1 MSHYVKNRIANL
13 VLAILFLGIVTGAAS
28 PQKAHA
34 APAATA
40 AVGVVDFGLLVTQHP
55 DTPKAN
61 ESIKAEAEA
70 ADKEFTAK
78 TDNLGDKE
86 KDDLRVQLL
95 QRVEQKRQ
103 ILLQGIAGKINAA
116 VREVAAAKGLTIV
129 VQKGMVVYGGL
140 DITDEVLKKIRQ

>member
-1 MSHYVKNRIANL
+1 MNQFIKNRIANL
-13 VLAILFLGIVTGAAS
+13 VLAILVLGIVTGAVS
-28 PQKAHA
+28 PEKTYA

-70 ADKEFTAK
+70 ADKEFAAK
-78 TDNLGDKE
+78 TVSLGDKE
-86 KDDLRVQLL
+86 KEDLRVQLL

-103 ILLQGIAGKINAA
+103 AFLKVIADKINAT

-129 VQKGMVVYGGL
+129 VPKGIVVYGGV
-140 DITDEVLKKIRQ
+140 DITDEVLKKLR